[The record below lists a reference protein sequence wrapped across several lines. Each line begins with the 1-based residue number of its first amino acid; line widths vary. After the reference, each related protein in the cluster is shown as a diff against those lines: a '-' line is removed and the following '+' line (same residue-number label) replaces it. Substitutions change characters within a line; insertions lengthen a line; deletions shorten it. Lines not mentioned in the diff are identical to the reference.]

1 MFSSRT
7 LKNLKRILDFLK
19 TKCSAFR
26 ESTGRLAA
34 AEIPLTHPYGFDYG
48 LRPPL
53 RMTRRGKSTGSDP
66 LPPRFHLRFATVL
79 IRSLTHC
86 VRKEMTRAWH
96 HKLKPKKH
104 KDILPESPS
113 ENPCAHLSFCF
124 GKGFLSSRSFS
135 VFILA
140 YFSLFVKEIR
150 IIFRK

>member
-1 MFSSRT
+1 MLCISGIYGERSSP
-7 LKNLKRILDFLK
+7 
-19 TKCSAFR
+19 
-26 ESTGRLAA
+26 
-34 AEIPLTHPYGFDYG
+34 AEIPPSLCYGAASQFDS
-48 LRPPL
+48 LRSL
-53 RMTRRGKSTGSDP
+53 RMTRRGESTGSDP

-79 IRSLTHC
+79 LCSSTHC

-135 VFILA
+135 VFIVA
-140 YFSLFVKEIR
+140 YFFLFVKEIR